1 MPNDTSPIEYEVLNN
16 NDPLENDKTLHL
28 FLFTISQ
35 LDKAQLRN
43 SFISI
48 CNNAESFIS
57 LIIKKIFTY
66 LRKVV
71 AYIYFKV

>member
-1 MPNDTSPIEYEVLNN
+1 MPKDTSPIEYEVLNN